1 MKKTFCFVFFVLS
14 FLVYDVCFAEY
25 PERDLKL
32 KSGFNADWERY
43 VSSDLQALIETH
55 SQYMDFSKEV
65 KMNINALAVSLP
77 YRFKMEY
84 QGEFRTISQEKR
96 ELLGVLAKSGFF
108 NDIFIDLF
116 ETEVLVKDGSNF
128 YWFPVQSFLI
138 NSLKKEIL
146 KGAQI
151 NLYVMFAG
159 TVWEADQF
167 QWVFIVNEFEKIKK

>member
-1 MKKTFCFVFFVLS
+1 MKKTFCFVFFALS
-14 FLVYDVCFAEY
+14 FLVYDACFAEY

-43 VSSDLQALIETH
+43 VSSDLQALLETH

-77 YRFKMEY
+77 YRIKMEY
-84 QGEFRTISQEKR
+84 QGEFRAISQEKR
-96 ELLGVLAKSGFF
+96 ELLGVLAKSGIF

-116 ETEVLVKDGSNF
+116 ETEMLVKDGSNF

-151 NLYVMFAG
+151 NLYAMFAG
-159 TVWEADQF
+159 TAWEADQF
-167 QWVFIVNEFEKIKK
+167 QLVFIVNEFEKIKN